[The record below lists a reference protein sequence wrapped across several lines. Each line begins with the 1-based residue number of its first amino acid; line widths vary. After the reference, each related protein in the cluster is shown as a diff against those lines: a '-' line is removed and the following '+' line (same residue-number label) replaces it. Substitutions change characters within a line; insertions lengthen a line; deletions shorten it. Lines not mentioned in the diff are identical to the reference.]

1 MQVEVHIVNAFTQQ
15 GKGGNPAAIVLDAD
29 NLSISHKQEIAAK
42 AGLSE
47 TAFVSSSTIAD
58 IRLEFFTPTRQI
70 AHCGHAT
77 IATFAYLKHQGTFT
91 QATQATKETIAIDGI
106 RQIRFLQDTVYMEQK
121 APHYTFPEASD
132 LPIIYRSLGLSQ
144 YYTLKPAL
152 VNTGNTF
159 LILEVSEVA
168 VLQHITPNFERIAAI
183 SEKYNLVGYYVFAK
197 SQQPGIDAT
206 TRMFAPLYGIEEESA
221 TGMAAGPLAAFLY
234 QSGSRKEE
242 YTIEQGRY
250 MKQPSPSLIHI
261 NLEIQ
266 DGQIELLYVGGQAT
280 LAEKYTIEI

>member
-29 NLSISHKQEIAAK
+29 NLLISQKQEIATK
-42 AGLSE
+42 VRLSE
-47 TAFVSSSTIAD
+47 TAFVSASSIAD

-77 IATFAYLKHQGTFT
+77 IATFAYLKQRGTIT
-91 QATQATKETIAIDGI
+91 QVTQATKETIDGI
-106 RQIRFLQDTVYMEQK
+106 RQIRFLKDAVYMEQK

-132 LPIIYRSLGLSQ
+132 LPIIYQSLGLSQ

-159 LILEVSEVA
+159 LILEVPEVS
-168 VLQHITPNFERIAAI
+168 VLGHITPDFEKIAAI

-197 SQQPGIDAT
+197 SQQAGINAT

-234 QSGSRKEE
+234 QSGDRRGK

-250 MKQPSPSLIHI
+250 MKQPSLSLIHI

-266 DGQIELLYVGGQAT
+266 DDQIELLYAGGQAT
-280 LAEKYTIEI
+280 LVEKYTIEI

>member
-29 NLSISHKQEIAAK
+29 NLSISQKQEIAAK

-47 TAFVSSSTIAD
+47 TAFVSSSNIAD

-77 IATFAYLKHQGTFT
+77 IATFAYLKQRGTIT
-91 QATQATKETIAIDGI
+91 QVTQATKETIDGI
-106 RQIRFLQDTVYMEQK
+106 RQIRFLQDAVYMEQK

-132 LPIIYRSLGLSQ
+132 LPIIYQSLGLSQ

-159 LILEVSEVA
+159 LILEVPEIS
-168 VLQHITPNFERIAAI
+168 VLQYIVPNFERIAAI

-197 SQQPGIDAT
+197 SQQAGIDAT

-234 QSGSRKEE
+234 HSGSHRKE

-261 NLEIQ
+261 NLDIKNNQIQ
-266 DGQIELLYVGGQAT
+266 LLYAGGQAT